1 MVGCG
6 KHYQQTTSTPIIQM
20 QEKWTFQDIAPL
32 SAPVGDGFEENEE
45 KKSWRTGICGW
56 LTNCSDL
63 PICCAV
69 TWCTPCA
76 VAQIYDLSGAS
87 GLKKSQ
93 RGRMSWT
100 YIGTLTLLMLIFAL
114 SVIFAQLPTVAL
126 FIQVTSIAVIFAL
139 VFSARQKIRSDE
151 NIEGSCAWDFC
162 FSCFCSP
169 CSICQMFSQKQ
180 VKCACCG
187 GEFEEGEVKYNQ
199 PFKPLEPV

>member
-1 MVGCG
+1 
-6 KHYQQTTSTPIIQM
+6 
-20 QEKWTFQDIAPL
+20 
-32 SAPVGDGFEENEE
+32 
-45 KKSWRTGICGW
+45 
-56 LTNCSDL
+56 
-63 PICCAV
+63 
-69 TWCTPCA
+69 
-76 VAQIYDLSGAS
+76 
-87 GLKKSQ
+87 
-93 RGRMSWT
+93 MSWT